1 MIPLADMD
9 ELVRRAAFA
18 QLLRTREPVDLHVLA
33 ALTGLTSQA
42 VDTAVD
48 RMGEVGWLD
57 RDADGRITGS
67 AGLSLTTGPH
77 RLSLSYGDF
86 QTWCAY
92 DSLGIAGALRGNATV
107 ETTCAVCGRPIVV
120 EVMNASADK
129 GRPERLWLAER
140 GEDLRTGFCAPTVLL
155 CSPEHADEWADRNAH
170 RGQALRLDEAV
181 QMGAAAWA
189 PTAAALRDGGS

>member
-18 QLLRTREPVDLHVLA
+18 QLLRTREPVDLHILA

-42 VDTAVD
+42 VETAVD

-86 QTWCAY
+86 RTWCAY
-92 DSLGIAGALRGNATV
+92 DALGIAGALRAKATV
-107 ETTCAVCGRPIVV
+107 ETTCAVCGRPITVNVV
-120 EVMNASADK
+120 NASADK
-129 GRPERLWLAER
+129 GRPERLWLAE
-140 GEDLRTGFCAPTVLL
+140 GGGDLRTGFCAPTVLL
-155 CSPEHADEWADRNAH
+155 CSPHHADEWADRNAH
-170 RGQALRLDEAV
+170 RGQAIRLDQAV

-189 PTAAALRDGGS
+189 PTAASLRDRRS